1 MSHIVEPV
9 GNPVFHFTSLQLMTV
24 EFKRK
29 KERKKQC
36 SRNVT
41 QHCGGAGRSRYIPCE
56 ILRNEK
62 SARGPSLR
70 LAASVGV
77 GPPHKKYDY
86 RTEHYCFR
94 QSLLRLRPNRSS
106 KEKERASL
114 AFTWVFSSSSR
125 KKKKEFPNTSD
136 HQSVSLSPTVIN
148 SF

>member
-1 MSHIVEPV
+1 MEIQS
-9 GNPVFHFTSLQLMTV
+9 FTLHRSNCWPSSS
-24 EFKRK
+24 
-29 KERKKQC
+29 KEKEQTKQC

-56 ILRNEK
+56 ILGNEK
-62 SARGPSLR
+62 KKARGPSLR

-77 GPPHKKYDY
+77 GLPHKKYDY

-125 KKKKEFPNTSD
+125 KKKKRNFQIQN

-148 SF
+148 SC